1 VKLYAMQL
9 PDKFVFHAP
18 EKSSLMAVPL
28 FAIIDDAAKYGP
40 VLSSLPY
47 LVSRLATANV
57 HLEPA

>member
-1 VKLYAMQL
+1 MQL